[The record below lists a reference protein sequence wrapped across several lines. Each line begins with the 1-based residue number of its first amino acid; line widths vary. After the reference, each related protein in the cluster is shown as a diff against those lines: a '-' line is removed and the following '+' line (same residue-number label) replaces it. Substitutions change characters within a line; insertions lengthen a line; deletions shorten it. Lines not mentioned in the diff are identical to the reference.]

1 MRDLFGQPPPQSST
15 NAPPPRPASANSSS
29 DSQNSGRYV
38 RPVSPEDV
46 YDDRERMS
54 YMSASLFQRDQ
65 NVVYQNDHHD
75 FDSSMHRY
83 APSASNTSQMPS
95 RQISNSSSN
104 LTTGTTASGS
114 ENWESYSD
122 NGSEPEP
129 ERDLRDPYYAKTHA
143 AGGKRLPGGY
153 AHMAPPPKMRMHNR
167 IDEGHENA
175 RMVRVEGSDAA
186 WSTEASE
193 TY

>member
-1 MRDLFGQPPPQSST
+1 
-15 NAPPPRPASANSSS
+15 
-29 DSQNSGRYV
+29 
-38 RPVSPEDV
+38 
-46 YDDRERMS
+46 
-54 YMSASLFQRDQ
+54 
-65 NVVYQNDHHD
+65 
-75 FDSSMHRY
+75 MHRY
-83 APSASNTSQMPS
+83 APSATNTSQMPS

-122 NGSEPEP
+122 NGSELEP
-129 ERDLRDPYYAKTHA
+129 ERDLRDRYYAKSHA
-143 AGGKRLPGGY
+143 AAGKRVHGDY
-153 AHMAPPPKMRMHNR
+153 SHMAPPPKLRMHDR
-167 IDEGHENA
+167 IEEGDENG

>member
-1 MRDLFGQPPPQSST
+1 
-15 NAPPPRPASANSSS
+15 
-29 DSQNSGRYV
+29 
-38 RPVSPEDV
+38 V

-54 YMSASLFQRDQ
+54 YVSASLLQCDQ
-65 NVVYQNDHHD
+65 TTAYHNHHHD
-75 FDSSMHRY
+75 FDSSLHRY
-83 APSASNTSQMPS
+83 APSAASTSQMPS

-122 NGSEPEP
+122 NGSELEP
-129 ERDLRDPYYAKTHA
+129 ERDLREPYFAKPRSG
-143 AGGKRLPGGY
+143 GGKRLPGDF
-153 AHMAPPPKMRMHNR
+153 AHMAPPPKMRMHDKGGGDGNKIIR
-167 IDEGHENA
+167 LA
-175 RMVRVEGSDAA
+175 RVEGSDAN

>member
-1 MRDLFGQPPPQSST
+1 
-15 NAPPPRPASANSSS
+15 
-29 DSQNSGRYV
+29 
-38 RPVSPEDV
+38 
-46 YDDRERMS
+46 
-54 YMSASLFQRDQ
+54 MSASLLQRDQ
-65 NVVYQNDHHD
+65 NSASHTNHHG
-75 FDSSMHRY
+75 FESSMHRY
-83 APSASNTSQMPS
+83 APSATSTSHMPS

-122 NGSEPEP
+122 NGSELEP
-129 ERDLRDPYYAKTHA
+129 ERDMRDPYYAKMHA
-143 AGGKRLPGGY
+143 AGVKRLPGGY
-153 AHMAPPPKMRMHNR
+153 AQMAPPPKMRMHER
-167 IDEGHENA
+167 IDEGNENA